1 MTEEANPRVGA
12 TTKAESVAKRIVN
25 LIPSEPGT
33 QIKRSKVSDIQCG
46 LYETSAHP
54 VGNWRTSWIM
64 QLRRNAGKCKV
75 PRGFGDFYV

>member
-1 MTEEANPRVGA
+1 MTVDAKPRVGA

-54 VGNWRTSWIM
+54 VGNWRTSWTM